1 MDNKTSTP
9 PLENS
14 LPQIVSTLVE
24 KLEQRP
30 TRKELE
36 ERHILLDTDVE
47 PVLQAKEVELRRSRL
62 ENSLSLLLEKRQ
74 AHEEYERQLVKAH
87 LELNLSKRS
96 TQEELVSHNI
106 LKNTKVAPALQAKQ
120 LELERSVLENNL
132 ECMLAN
138 RPTLEEFE
146 RSLVRGNIER
156 LLNKR
161 PTREELV
168 NRNVLK
174 DTPEDFTELLTL
186 EDWVNKRLLNSLSKS
201 FHKYPTTGEIG
212 CNLTR
217 TRLEQLLEK
226 RPTREELISRNIL
239 IDIPDEPAQPLTSA
253 ELECKQF
260 FDSMKKLLAEFSIAE
275 KTDRDLVRIRIDQM
289 LDNHPTYDEIIKR
302 HVMENTTFAST
313 LQAKQSE
320 VDFKRFL
327 DSINK

>member
-1 MDNKTSTP
+1 MDSNTSTP
-9 PLENS
+9 PVENS
-14 LPQIVSTLVE
+14 LPQIVSTLVK
-24 KLEQRP
+24 KLAQRP

-36 ERHILLDTDVE
+36 ERNILLDTDVE
-47 PVLQAKEVELRRSRL
+47 PALQAKEVELRRSRL

-74 AHEEYERQLVKAH
+74 SHEEYERQLIKAH
-87 LELNLSKRS
+87 LELNLSKRA

-106 LKNTKVAPALQAKQ
+106 LKNTKVAPALRAKQ

-138 RPTLEEFE
+138 RPTHEEFE
-146 RSLVRGNIER
+146 RSLVGGNLER

-161 PTREELV
+161 STREELV
-168 NRNVLK
+168 NRNILK

-186 EDWVNKRLLNSLSKS
+186 EDLVNKRLLNSLSKS
-201 FHKYPTTGEIG
+201 LHKFPTTEKIG
-212 CNLTR
+212 PNLTSI
-217 TRLEQLLEK
+217 RLEQLLEK

-239 IDIPDEPAQPLTSA
+239 VDIPEEPAQPLTPA
-253 ELECKQF
+253 ELECKLL
-260 FDSMKKLLAEFSIAE
+260 FDGMQKLLKEFIFAE
-275 KTDRDLVRIRIDQM
+275 KTERDLVRIRIDQM
-289 LDNHPTYDEIIKR
+289 LDSHPTYDEIVKR

-327 DSINK
+327 DSIY